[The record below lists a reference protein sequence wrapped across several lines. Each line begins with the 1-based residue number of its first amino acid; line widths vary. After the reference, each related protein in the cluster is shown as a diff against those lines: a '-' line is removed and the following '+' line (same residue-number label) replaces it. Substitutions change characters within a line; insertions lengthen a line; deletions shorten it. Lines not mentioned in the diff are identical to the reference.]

1 MKKRKRNN
9 ILFVL
14 LSLLTVAALVA
25 LPFLL
30 EEKSPGEAEK
40 AIVSSAVKT
49 ESISKTLSGTGTL
62 TAQDAADITLPSG
75 VEITRY
81 IASNGDIVSEGDA
94 LAYVDRVT
102 VLQAISSCQATLSY
116 LEEQMTAVENEAAA
130 TAVTAPAKGE
140 VLTVYAKDGDSVQQ
154 VMLEHGALAV
164 LAIEGKEWKAQA
176 YTGTVSYANAREG
189 STVYPGTTLFYLEDT
204 TDSSSYDL
212 YAAQHREY
220 EELMQ
225 QLSVLYQDGVI
236 SASCSGAVA
245 DIDEEAAEKLQA
257 EYSKRYGL
265 TAETAAYN
273 APTSTGAVKNDE
285 QSYMGNILKVSA
297 VNGSS
302 IEYQVLSDP
311 VSVGAD
317 MDFAA
322 LSAYFYSAYGIGEK
336 AEKKLLDA
344 SVLVRKFSGAEW
356 IAYSPAKGDVLLLV
370 DSADAASAEGE
381 TPSTNTYALYLG
393 TLQQA
398 EPSPSSDP
406 NHGNNSLPGTGSL
419 QGMTGASGFGG
430 MGGSSASARVEEEEE
445 FVPYP
450 LEGSVCMTVTPQET
464 ISISITVDELDVLSV
479 HQGAEA
485 KLTIDALPGREYT
498 GTVTGLDRTASNN
511 GGNTK
516 YAATITFERDATMLP
531 GMNASSLIT
540 VSTREDIL
548 TLPAEALT
556 EDGADTLV
564 YTSYDEKAGQLGGV
578 VKVTT
583 GVSDGAKVQIL
594 SGLSEGDVVYYAYE
608 DSIELESLFSGMPG
622 GGFGSFTGGG
632 FAGGAPAGRPG
643 SRQ

>member
-30 EEKSPGEAEK
+30 EEKSSGEAEK

-176 YTGTVSYANAREG
+176 YTGTVSYASAREG

-245 DIDEEAAEKLQA
+245 DIDGEAAEKLQA
-257 EYSKRYGL
+257 EYNKRYGL

-302 IEYQVLSDP
+302 IEYQALSDP

-356 IAYSPAKGDVLLLV
+356 VAYSPAKGDVLLLV

-430 MGGSSASARVEEEEE
+430 MGSSSASARGEEE

-479 HQGAEA
+479 IPGAEA

-498 GTVTGLDRTASNN
+498 GTVTGLDRTASNS

-564 YTSYDEKAGQLGGV
+564 YTSYDEKTGQLGGE

-594 SGLSEGDVVYYAYE
+594 SGLSEGDTVYYAYE
-608 DSIELESLFSGMPG
+608 DSIELESLFSGMPR

-632 FAGGAPAGRPG
+632 FAGGAPAGVPG

>member
-81 IASNGDIVSEGDA
+81 IASNGDIVSEGDP

-176 YTGTVSYANAREG
+176 YTGTVSYASAREG

-225 QLSVLYQDGVI
+225 HICEISENKEFRDEMRRKQSNAVDGR
-236 SASCSGAVA
+236 G
-245 DIDEEAAEKLQA
+245 
-257 EYSKRYGL
+257 
-265 TAETAAYN
+265 
-273 APTSTGAVKNDE
+273 
-285 QSYMGNILKVSA
+285 
-297 VNGSS
+297 
-302 IEYQVLSDP
+302 
-311 VSVGAD
+311 
-317 MDFAA
+317 
-322 LSAYFYSAYGIGEK
+322 
-336 AEKKLLDA
+336 
-344 SVLVRKFSGAEW
+344 
-356 IAYSPAKGDVLLLV
+356 
-370 DSADAASAEGE
+370 
-381 TPSTNTYALYLG
+381 
-393 TLQQA
+393 
-398 EPSPSSDP
+398 
-406 NHGNNSLPGTGSL
+406 
-419 QGMTGASGFGG
+419 
-430 MGGSSASARVEEEEE
+430 
-445 FVPYP
+445 
-450 LEGSVCMTVTPQET
+450 
-464 ISISITVDELDVLSV
+464 
-479 HQGAEA
+479 
-485 KLTIDALPGREYT
+485 
-498 GTVTGLDRTASNN
+498 
-511 GGNTK
+511 
-516 YAATITFERDATMLP
+516 
-531 GMNASSLIT
+531 
-540 VSTREDIL
+540 
-548 TLPAEALT
+548 
-556 EDGADTLV
+556 
-564 YTSYDEKAGQLGGV
+564 
-578 VKVTT
+578 
-583 GVSDGAKVQIL
+583 
-594 SGLSEGDVVYYAYE
+594 
-608 DSIELESLFSGMPG
+608 
-622 GGFGSFTGGG
+622 
-632 FAGGAPAGRPG
+632 AGRIA
-643 SRQ
+643 SYLMSKCN